1 MPVYDYKGL
10 DSKGKAVKGKID
22 GDNAKIARAKLRRQG
37 IFPTEVVE
45 KKTIPE
51 AAKGGIF
58 KFKKKI
64 NIQDLALFTR
74 QLATLIKANVPIV
87 DSLAAIAEQFENE
100 RMKLI
105 VTDVKEQVNEG
116 ASLATSL
123 SKYPEVFSNLFANM
137 VKAGETAGT
146 LDTVLLRL
154 ADYTESS
161 VKLKNKIKGSM
172 AYPVVLMAV
181 GILIVGGILIFLI
194 PKITQMF
201 EDTEQ
206 SLPWIT
212 QVVIGAS
219 DMLKNQW
226 YLILGAIFLSV
237 YIFKKIVAT
246 EAGKKK
252 FDRFVMRLPL
262 LGKLTRM
269 VSIARFS
276 GTLSTL
282 IHGGVPLLAAMD
294 IVKNVIDNTVIRDV
308 LIKARENISE
318 GQSLAAPLKESGE
331 FPPIVTHM
339 ISIGEKTGELEA
351 MLNTIAA
358 NYDNEVDTTVSAMTQ
373 VLEPLLIVTMGAA
386 VGLIVVAILL
396 PILDLN
402 KIATQ

>member
-1 MPVYDYKGL
+1 MPIYDYKGL

-51 AAKGGIF
+51 AARGGIF

-64 NIQDLALFTR
+64 NVQDLALFTR
-74 QLATLIKANVPIV
+74 QLATLVKANVPIV
-87 DSLAAIAEQFENE
+87 DALAAIAEQFENE

-116 ASLATSL
+116 ASLAASL

-161 VKLKNKIKGSM
+161 VKLKNKIKGAM

-206 SLPWIT
+206 ALPWIT

-219 DMLKNQW
+219 ELLKNQW
-226 YLILGAIFLSV
+226 YLILGTIFLSV
-237 YIFKKIVAT
+237 YIFKKVVAT
-246 EAGKKK
+246 EGGKKR
-252 FDRFVMRLPL
+252 FDRFAMRLPL
-262 LGKLTRM
+262 FGKLTRM
-269 VSIARFS
+269 VSVSRFA

-373 VLEPLLIVTMGAA
+373 VLEPLLIVMMGAA